1 MNVLYSE
8 YEDPPEPPQHLWL
21 IIDFTKID
29 FRDMD
34 HIKMIYTYVPET
46 YITLNSLY
54 KIYQKNL
61 KSYLDVTK
69 KYDLYIYSP
78 KIMKKIKK

>member
-1 MNVLYSE
+1 MKIYSK
-8 YEDPPEPPQHLWL
+8 YMDPPEPPQHLWL

-34 HIKMIYTYVPET
+34 HIKFIYYNIPET
-46 YITLNSLY
+46 YTTLNTMY
-54 KIYQKNL
+54 KIYKKNHKDYL
-61 KSYLDVTK
+61 KITNSYDV
-69 KYDLYIYSP
+69 IP